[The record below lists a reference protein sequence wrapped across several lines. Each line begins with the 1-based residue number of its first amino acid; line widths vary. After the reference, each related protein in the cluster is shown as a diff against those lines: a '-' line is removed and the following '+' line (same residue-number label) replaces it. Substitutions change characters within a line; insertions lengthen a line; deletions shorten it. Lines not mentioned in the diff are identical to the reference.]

1 MSQNEASKEDIIITT
16 INAMIFRL
24 SSGSETKIQL
34 QYRRIVK
41 NGTDP
46 FKRLVNTDSD
56 IATNLLL
63 NLSNLSFS
71 DHFCLEI

>member
-1 MSQNEASKEDIIITT
+1 LSQNEASKEDIIITT

-46 FKRLVNTDSD
+46 IKRLVNTDSD